1 MKKNKNATKTYF
13 ESSDIH
19 LVSAISLFFQIEA
32 IDKSNPR
39 RVVFKFAES
48 DELYSYVDQY
58 WNGALKLDPLRY
70 SQNLKSLK
78 NRISQCQ
85 V

>member
-1 MKKNKNATKTYF
+1 MKKNKSDVKNYF
-13 ESSDIH
+13 ESSDLH
-19 LVSAISLFFQIEA
+19 LVAAVSSFFQIEE
-32 IDKSNPR
+32 IDKTNPR

-48 DELYSYVDQY
+48 DELYSFIDKY
-58 WNGALKLDPLRY
+58 WNGVLKLDPLRY

>member
-1 MKKNKNATKTYF
+1 MKKNNNATKSYF
-13 ESSDIH
+13 ELGDLH
-19 LVSAISLFFQIEA
+19 LIAAISLFFQIEE
-32 IDKSNPR
+32 IDKTNPR
-39 RVVFKFAES
+39 RVIFKFAES
-48 DELYSYVDQY
+48 DELYSFINQY